1 MQHSASCRPFW
12 ATTQAAATPNGAST
26 TAKRSLHNLTPSKA
40 ARRAEAQTLIA
51 AAKTR
56 LVAVQQRLQEQERA
70 AVVAGNTLVSEQR
83 VLAPAE
89 ALMQAAADNQQLQPH
104 STAAA
109 AAAAL
114 ASKVASGAARA
125 DRAAAKAAAAA
136 LGEAESQRKLLAR
149 LAFQLEAVQ
158 LERAPRKV
166 PAAQHNR
173 NPAQAQPAPAPRRQ
187 GWDPLRRLLAPVGPL
202 MAALA
207 GTERQRP
214 A

>member
-1 MQHSASCRPFW
+1 MIPLIVCCMQ
-12 ATTQAAATPNGAST
+12 NGAST

-70 AVVAGNTLVSEQR
+70 AVIAGNTLVSEQR

-104 STAAA
+104 SAA

-149 LAFQLEAVQ
+149 LACQLEAVQ

-173 NPAQAQPAPAPRRQ
+173 TPAQAQPAPAPHRQ